1 MSENDYV
8 ANGNMYGCSRT
19 YSNPF
24 TDTKPFKASINRLY
38 SFMLQRC
45 LDVTREFDDVGI
57 SLEFD
62 LLRLIKKEIHADN
75 PLSIILN
82 NDTYYF
88 SDTKVIWR
96 IDKYE
101 TLSNT

>member
-62 LLRLIKKEIHADN
+62 LLKLIQKEIH
-75 PLSIILN
+75 
-82 NDTYYF
+82 
-88 SDTKVIWR
+88 
-96 IDKYE
+96 E
-101 TLSNT
+101 NTTDAFKAQDSKLAEVVFELLKF